1 MRTRLVASLLV
12 AGTFFV
18 CMNLSA
24 QDFSSTGVADEGVDM
39 SGVWVRRYDYRYQN
53 YAFTEEPPSMT
64 PWASERFEASRP
76 AFGPRAV
83 AVADTNDHIYQCLP
97 PGTPRIYA
105 HPAPFEI
112 FQTSDRVM
120 IVYEFQHLVRHVFT
134 DGREH
139 RPDRLPTWMGE
150 SIGHWEGDFLVVET
164 VTFNDETWID
174 RRGVPHSDQL
184 RVVERIHRSDENEL
198 IVDIT
203 VEDVVAFT
211 EPWTV
216 RRVFD
221 SVDWRLEESVCSVNA
236 NSSFEE
242 FERGLLEYDGDSVEE

>member
-1 MRTRLVASLLV
+1 MRVRLVASFLV
-12 AGTFFV
+12 VGMLFV
-18 CMNLSA
+18 SMNLSA
-24 QDFSSTGVADEGVDM
+24 QNLPSTGVAGEGVDL

-53 YAFTEEPPSMT
+53 YAFTAEPPSMT
-64 PWASERFEASRP
+64 PWATERFEASKP

-83 AVADTNDHIYQCLP
+83 TVADTNDPVYQCLP

-112 FQTSDRVM
+112 FQASDRVM
-120 IVYEFQHLVRHVFT
+120 IVYEFQHLVRNVFT

-139 RPDRLPTWMGE
+139 RQNRLPTWMGE
-150 SIGHWEGDFLVVET
+150 SIGHWEGDTLVVET
-164 VTFNDETWID
+164 VSFNDETWID

-184 RVVERIHRSDENEL
+184 RVVERIRRTDGNEL

-203 VEDVVAFT
+203 IEDPVAFT

-221 SVDWRLEESVCSVNA
+221 SVDWRLEESVCSVHA

-242 FERGLLEYDGDSVEE
+242 FERALLEYDGGSVEE